1 MFILSNSLTTFED
14 AHHIQINSNNCH
26 LNKLRQE
33 SKLDIFQSL
42 IHPRIIAHGIL
53 VTTVENFKIKILLPK
68 ALYSEKDEQLAVNN
82 LLLTKSL
89 EYGLTD

>member
-1 MFILSNSLTTFED
+1 M
-14 AHHIQINSNNCH
+14 
-26 LNKLRQE
+26 
-33 SKLDIFQSL
+33 
-42 IHPRIIAHGIL
+42 
-53 VTTVENFKIKILLPK
+53 TTVENFKIKILLPK